1 MPSANKSKKM
11 IPAKKT
17 PVKINKWEESM
28 RKLITQRSKELA
40 ERKLKN
46 ATQKWF
52 FSQDER
58 SQKLLEN
65 TYRVV
70 LQLCPNL
77 TREDYI
83 NRLRIADNCNSA
95 SKAVAKANPLKYF
108 LK

>member
-1 MPSANKSKKM
+1 MPT
-11 IPAKKT
+11 PAKKT
-17 PVKINKWEESM
+17 PAKAKKWEESM

-46 ATQKWF
+46 ATQKRF

-65 TYRVV
+65 TYIVV
-70 LQLCPNL
+70 LQLCPKL
-77 TREDYI
+77 TWEDYI
-83 NRLRIADNCNSA
+83 NRLRIADNCNTA